1 MPAKK
6 VRVILGDL
14 QTLNLE
20 GMSALLKGY
29 QGISVVAIAD
39 EPKELAEA
47 VKKKAPDV
55 VVVDSQ
61 LLRRMPARGMNGESS
76 VIQLVDPGFSVTA
89 TPATKGVLRRN
100 DGVRELKDAIRRVAR
115 GETYE
120 MPKPGKTKAKL
131 SRREQDIAKLVARGL
146 SNRSIA
152 EDLGLSEQ
160 SVKNLVSR
168 ILKKLDIDNRVQLA
182 LSQRRA

>member
-1 MPAKK
+1 MPEKK
-6 VRVILGDL
+6 IRVVLGDL

-20 GMSALLKGY
+20 GMSAVLKGNKTL
-29 QGISVVAIAD
+29 SVVATAD
-39 EPKELAEA
+39 DPKKLADA
-47 VKKKAPDV
+47 VKKKSPDV

-61 LLRRMPARGMNGESS
+61 MLRRVPARSINGQSK
-76 VIQLVDPGFSVTA
+76 VIQIVESGDAFTT
-89 TPATKGVLRRN
+89 TPSTMGVVRRN
-100 DGVRELKDAIRRVAR
+100 DGVRKLKDAIRRVAK

-120 MPKPGKTKAKL
+120 LPTQGRAKAKL
-131 SRREQDIAKLVARGL
+131 SRREQDIARLVARGL

-168 ILKKLDIDNRVQLA
+168 ILKKFDMDNRVQLA
-182 LSQRRA
+182 LAQQ